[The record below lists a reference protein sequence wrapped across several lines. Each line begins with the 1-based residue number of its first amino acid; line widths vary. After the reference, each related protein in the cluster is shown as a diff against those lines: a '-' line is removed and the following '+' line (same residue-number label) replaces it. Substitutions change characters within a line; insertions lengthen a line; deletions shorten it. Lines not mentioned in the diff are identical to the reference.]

1 MRDRLAS
8 ITAYVAGLQ
17 SREKI
22 FVAVG
27 TLLILALLSIKALL
41 PLGQTFTELTEQQQ
55 QLEAD
60 LLWLQ
65 QQRETV
71 AKLANNCPLL
81 RHQQDSQS
89 RTLSQLVRRNQWLVE
104 RLDERGGKIS
114 LAVTGD
120 DSNRLL
126 QLIHQIACYGFAV
139 ETIEINRPESS
150 DGGSA
155 KLRAVLEVR
164 NAD

>member
-8 ITAYVAGLQ
+8 ITSYFEGLQ

-27 TLLILALLSIKALL
+27 ALLILGLLTIKALL
-41 PLGQTFTELTEQQQ
+41 PLGQTYRGLVEQQRL
-55 QLEAD
+55 LETD

-71 AKLANNCPLL
+71 AKLTNSCPVL
-81 RHQQDSQS
+81 RQQKNSGS
-89 RTLSQLVRRNQWLVE
+89 GALSQLVRRNQWQVE
-104 RLDERGGKIS
+104 RLDESGGKVS
-114 LAVTGD
+114 LVVAGD

-139 ETIEINRPESS
+139 DSIEIARPERS
-150 DGGSA
+150 DSISA
-155 KLRAVLEVR
+155 NLRAVLEVR

>member
-1 MRDRLAS
+1 MRDRLAA
-8 ITAYVAGLQ
+8 IIAYVAGLQ

-27 TLLILALLSIKALL
+27 GVLILALLSIKALL
-41 PLGQTFTELTEQQQ
+41 PLGQTYNELAQQK
-55 QLEAD
+55 QLLETD

-71 AKLANNCPLL
+71 AELANNCPVL
-81 RHQQDSQS
+81 RHQQNSRS
-89 RTLSQLVRRNQWLVE
+89 RTLSQLVRRNQWQVE
-104 RLDERGGKIS
+104 SLGEGGDGIS
-114 LAVTGD
+114 LAVTGS

-126 QLIHQIACYGFAV
+126 QLIHQIACYGFV
-139 ETIEINRPESS
+139 IDRIEINRLDS
-150 DGGSA
+150 GSA
-155 KLRAVLEVR
+155 SLKAVLEVR